1 MMINSPAMWE
11 GVLATIGR
19 ADLIGHPEYS
29 DVLWRNNH
37 QSELHAMIEAW
48 TSAHDKFGVMEAMAR
63 NGVPCGAVFDSQDL
77 LTHPHLRARGMVTTI
92 DHPTR
97 GTLDVPGSPIRL
109 ADSPTTITRS
119 PLLGEHNR
127 DVYAELLGL
136 NEADLAGLTRD
147 GVI

>member
-1 MMINSPAMWE
+1 
-11 GVLATIGR
+11 
-19 ADLIGHPEYS
+19 
-29 DVLWRNNH
+29 
-37 QSELHAMIEAW
+37 
-48 TSAHDKFGVMEAMAR
+48 
-63 NGVPCGAVFDSQDL
+63 
-77 LTHPHLRARGMVTTI
+77 MVTTI

-127 DVYAELLGL
+127 DVYGELLGL
-136 NEADLAGLTRD
+136 DEADLAGLSRD